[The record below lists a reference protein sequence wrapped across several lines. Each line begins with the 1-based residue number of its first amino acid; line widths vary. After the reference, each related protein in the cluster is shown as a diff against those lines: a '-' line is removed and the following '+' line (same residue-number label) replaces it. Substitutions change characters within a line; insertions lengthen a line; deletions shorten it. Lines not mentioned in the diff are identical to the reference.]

1 MQEATRETLKAF
13 IVSVDNQPSHRAR
26 GTRPTGFLSQH
37 WGQAPRA
44 EGVVEPQATTSC
56 PAAGMADVQGGA
68 TPPLLASAQV
78 DAAEKL

>member
-1 MQEATRETLKAF
+1 METLKAL

-26 GTRPTGFLSQH
+26 GTRPTGFLSQVST
-37 WGQAPRA
+37 GARLL
-44 EGVVEPQATTSC
+44 VEPQATTSC
-56 PAAGMADVQGGA
+56 PAVGTADVQGDA